1 METTKIDVTQEVTQK
16 IIELLDKVSSGDIV
30 YWIPLSGLAYNPI
43 TKHTYN
49 SLNQLLLSLSMQ
61 NMNYSHNN
69 WLTFKQINEAGG
81 SVIKG
86 EKSTLITFTDVL
98 YFNRDGNKISEQEA
112 KALFQQAQLKD
123 PNIKKYKDIGISTKR
138 FLKYYLV
145 FNVAQT
151 TGLSDDIIAPE
162 LIKLQDKERFHV
174 ADKIAHDNGV
184 VIKHVSGNSAHYE
197 PQNDLIQMPFLKQ
210 FKATE
215 NYYATLFHEI
225 THWTGNEKRLN
236 RTFGKHDTPE
246 YAFEELIAELGSTFM
261 CAHLQIQAPLTS
273 SSAYIKS
280 WLSALEN
287 DRNYIIKAVSI
298 AERSTQYLLKNSNH
312 QQ

>member
-1 METTKIDVTQEVTQK
+1 METTTKVDVTEEVTQK

-61 NMNYSHNN
+61 SMNYSHNN

-98 YFNRDGNKISEQEA
+98 FFKDGNKISEQEA
-112 KALFQQAQLKD
+112 KALFEQAKERD
-123 PNIKKYKDIGISTKR
+123 ANIKKYKDIGISTKR

-151 TGLSDDIIAPE
+151 TGLPDEIIAPD
-162 LIKLQDKERFHV
+162 LVKLQDKERFDV

-236 RTFGKHDTPE
+236 RPFGSRDTPE

-273 SSAYIKS
+273 STAYIKS
-280 WLSALEN
+280 WLSALED
-287 DRNYIIKAVSI
+287 DRKYIIRAVSF
-298 AERSTQYLLKNSNH
+298 AERATQYLFKHSNH
-312 QQ
+312 QE

>member
-1 METTKIDVTQEVTQK
+1 METTKVDVTEEVTQK
-16 IIELLDKVSSGDIV
+16 IIELLDKVCSGDIV

-61 NMNYSHNN
+61 SMNYSHNN

-86 EKSTLITFTDVL
+86 EKSTMITFADVL
-98 YFNRDGNKISEQEA
+98 YFDKNGNKISEQEA
-112 KALFQQAQLKD
+112 KALFQQAKERD
-123 PNIKKYKDIGISTKR
+123 ANIRKYKDIGISTKR

-151 TGLSDDIIAPE
+151 TGLSDEIIAPE
-162 LIKLQDKERFHV
+162 LVKLQDKERFEA
-174 ADKIAHDNGV
+174 ADKIIHENGV

-197 PQNDLIQMPFLKQ
+197 IHNDIIQMPFLKQ

-236 RTFGKHDTPE
+236 RLFGKHDTPE

-261 CAHLQIQAPLTS
+261 CAYLQIQAPLTS
-273 SSAYIKS
+273 STAYIKS
-280 WLSALEN
+280 WLSALED
-287 DRNYIIKAVSI
+287 DRNYIIKAVAY
-298 AERSTQYLLKNSNH
+298 AERATQYLLKLSNH
-312 QQ
+312 

>member
-1 METTKIDVTQEVTQK
+1 METTKVDVTEEVTQK
-16 IIELLDKVSSGDIV
+16 ILELLDKVCSGNIV
-30 YWIPLSGLAYNPI
+30 YWIPLSGLAYNPA

-61 NMNYSHNN
+61 SMNYSHNN
-69 WLTFKQINEAGG
+69 WLSFKQINEAGG

-86 EKSTLITFTDVL
+86 EKSTMITFTHVL
-98 YFNRDGNKISEQEA
+98 YFDQYGNKISEQEA
-112 KALFQQAQLKD
+112 KALFQQAKEQNA
-123 PNIKKYKDIGISTKR
+123 NIKKYKDIGISTKR

-151 TGLSDDIIAPE
+151 TGLPDGIIAPE
-162 LIKLQDKERFHV
+162 LVKLQDKERFEV
-174 ADKIAHDNGV
+174 ADKIAHENGI

-197 PQNDLIQMPFLKQ
+197 IKNDLIQMPFLKQ
-210 FKATE
+210 FKASE

-225 THWTGNEKRLN
+225 THWTGNEKRLS
-236 RTFGKHDTPE
+236 RTFGKRDTPE

-273 SSAYIKS
+273 STAYIKS
-280 WLSALEN
+280 WLSALED
-287 DRNYIIKAVSI
+287 DRNYIIKAVSY
-298 AERSTQYLLKNSNH
+298 ADRAVQYLLKHSNH